1 MRTGA
6 APRHTLLIVTLFD
19 RLHGCLLGGAIG
31 DALGLPFERLAPQR
45 ARQIYGAQ
53 AKGLEMQLLPQRG
66 MLSDDTEH
74 ALFTARALLESRGD
88 AQKFGRVLRGELRAW
103 TFYLPPGVGRATLLA
118 GLKAWTFTHKT
129 GVFSAGNG
137 PAMRAPILGAFLPD
151 IVQLRE
157 FCRVSTILTHTDPK
171 AEIGAFAIAL
181 AAHQSAQGQCN
192 GARLLRDLREWS
204 DGSDAAR
211 ELIDLAD
218 RAVISAA
225 QGQTTRD
232 FCRELGLENGVSGY
246 IFHTVPVVL
255 QCWLRYPHDFRA
267 ALESIIR
274 CGGDTDSTAAILG
287 GMIGARVGAE
297 ALPAHWRSELWD
309 WPNSPAYIER
319 VARELESAHSQGLA
333 VVAPRVLLGTP
344 FARNALFLV
353 VILVHALRRII
364 PK

>member
-1 MRTGA
+1 MA
-6 APRHTLLIVTLFD
+6 TLFD

-31 DALGLPFERLAPQR
+31 DALGLPFERLRPER
-45 ARQIYGAQ
+45 ARQIFGAQ
-53 AKGLEMQLLPQRG
+53 PQGLEMQLLPHRG
-66 MLSDDTEH
+66 MISDDTEH

-88 AQKFGRVLRGELRAW
+88 AHKFGRVLRGELRAW
-103 TFYLPPGVGRATLLA
+103 TFYLPPGIGRATLLA

-151 IVQLRE
+151 LIQLRE
-157 FCRVSTILTHTDPK
+157 FCRISTRLTHTDPK

-181 AAHQSAQGQCN
+181 AAHQSASGECN

-204 DGSDAAR
+204 DDGDATR
-211 ELIDLAD
+211 ELLELAEKT
-218 RAVISAA
+218 VNSAR
-225 QGQTTRD
+225 QNQTTRE
-232 FCRELGLENGVSGY
+232 FCRDLGLERGVSGY

-255 QCWLRYPHDFRA
+255 QCWLRHPTDFRA
-267 ALESIIR
+267 GLESIIR
-274 CGGDTDSTAAILG
+274 CGGDTDSMAAIVG
-287 GMIGARVGAE
+287 GIIGARVGAE

-319 VARELESAHSQGLA
+319 VARELESAHSQGVA
-333 VVAPRVLLGTP
+333 VVAPRILLGAP
-344 FARNALFLV
+344 LLRNAFFLL
-353 VILVHALRRII
+353 VILVHAARRMV

>member
-1 MRTGA
+1 M
-6 APRHTLLIVTLFD
+6 ISLFE

-31 DALGLPFERLAPQR
+31 DALGLPFERLAPDR
-45 ARQIYGAQ
+45 ARQIFGAQ
-53 AKGLEMQLLPQRG
+53 PQGLEMQLLPHRG

-88 AQKFGRVLRGELRAW
+88 VQRFGRALRGELRAW
-103 TFYLPPGVGRATLLA
+103 TFYLPPGVGKATLIA
-118 GLKAWTFTHKT
+118 GLKAWTFTAKT

-157 FCRVSTILTHTDPK
+157 FCRVSTHLTHTDPK
-171 AEIGAFAIAL
+171 AEIGALAIAL
-181 AAHQSAQGQCN
+181 AAHQSAHGQCN
-192 GARLLRDLREWS
+192 GARLLRELREWS
-204 DGSDAAR
+204 DDGEATRELLELAQKAVASAQSNQTAR
-211 ELIDLAD
+211 E
-218 RAVISAA
+218 
-225 QGQTTRD
+225 
-232 FCRELGLENGVSGY
+232 FCRDLGLEHGVSGY

-287 GMIGARVGAE
+287 GIIGARVGAE
-297 ALPAHWRSELWD
+297 ALPQHWRSELWD
-309 WPNSPAYIER
+309 WPNSPTYIER
-319 VARELESAHSQGLA
+319 VARELESAHAKGIA
-333 VVAPRVLLGTP
+333 VVAPRVLLGAP
-344 FARNALFLV
+344 LLRNLFFLAV
-353 VILVHALRRII
+353 VLVHAARRMV

>member
-1 MRTGA
+1 M
-6 APRHTLLIVTLFD
+6 PTLFD

-31 DALGLPFERLAPQR
+31 DALGLPFERLRPER
-45 ARQIYGAQ
+45 ARQIFGAQ
-53 AKGLEMQLLPQRG
+53 PQGLEMQLLPHRG

-103 TFYLPPGVGRATLLA
+103 TFYLPPGVGKATLLA

-137 PAMRAPILGAFLPD
+137 PVMRAPILGAFLPD
-151 IVQLRE
+151 IIQLRE
-157 FCRVSTILTHTDPK
+157 FCRVSTVLTHTDPK

-181 AAHQSAQGQCN
+181 AAHQSARDECN
-192 GARLLRDLREWS
+192 GTRLLRDLREWS
-204 DGSDAAR
+204 DDSEATR
-211 ELIDLAD
+211 ELLELAGK
-218 RAVISAA
+218 AVISARNN
-225 QGQTTRD
+225 QTTRD
-232 FCRELGLENGVSGY
+232 FCRELGLERGVSGY

-255 QCWLRYPHDFRA
+255 QCWLRYPTDFRA

-287 GMIGARVGAE
+287 GIIGARVGAE
-297 ALPAHWRSELWD
+297 DLPPHWKSEIWD

-319 VARELESAHSQGLA
+319 VSRELESAHAQGVA
-333 VVAPRVLLGTP
+333 VVAPRILPGAP
-344 FARNALFLV
+344 FLRNAFFLL
-353 VILVHALRRII
+353 VILVHAARRVV

>member
-1 MRTGA
+1 M
-6 APRHTLLIVTLFD
+6 PKLFD

-31 DALGLPFERLAPQR
+31 DALGLPFERLRPER
-45 ARQIYGAQ
+45 ARQIFGAQ
-53 AKGLEMQLLPQRG
+53 PRGLEMQLLPNRG

-88 AQKFGRVLRGELRAW
+88 AAKFGRVLRGELRAW
-103 TFYLPPGVGRATLLA
+103 TFYLPPGIGKATLLA

-151 IVQLRE
+151 IIQLRE
-157 FCRVSTILTHTDPK
+157 FCRVSTVLTHTDPK

-181 AAHQSAQGQCN
+181 AAHQSAQGECN
-192 GARLLRDLREWS
+192 GTRLLRDLREWS
-204 DGSDAAR
+204 DDADATR
-211 ELIDLAD
+211 ELLELAGK
-218 RAVISAA
+218 AVDSAKNK
-225 QGQTTRD
+225 QTTRD
-232 FCRELGLENGVSGY
+232 FCRDLGLETGVSGY

-255 QCWLRYPHDFRA
+255 QCWLRYPTDFRA
-267 ALESIIR
+267 AMESIIR

-287 GMIGARVGAE
+287 GIIGARVGADE
-297 ALPAHWRSELWD
+297 LPPHWKSEIWD

-319 VARELESAHSQGLA
+319 VARELESASAQGVA
-333 VVAPRVLLGTP
+333 VVAPRFLLGTP
-344 FARNALFLV
+344 FLRNAFFLL
-353 VILVHALRRII
+353 VILVHAARRVI

>member
-1 MRTGA
+1 MTN
-6 APRHTLLIVTLFD
+6 LFD

-88 AQKFGRVLRGELRAW
+88 AAKFGRALRGELRAW
-103 TFYLPPGVGRATLLA
+103 TFTLPPGVGRATLLA
-118 GLKAWTFTHKT
+118 GFKAWTFTHKT

-181 AAHQSAQGQCN
+181 AAHQSARDECN
-192 GARLLRDLREWS
+192 GPRLLRDLREWS
-204 DGSDAAR
+204 DGSNAAR
-211 ELIDLAD
+211 ELIGLAD
-218 RAVISAA
+218 QAVVSAA
-225 QGQTTRD
+225 QNQTTRD
-232 FCRELGLENGVSGY
+232 FCRDLGLEHGVSGY

-255 QCWLRYPHDFRA
+255 QCWLRYPGDFRA

-287 GMIGARVGAE
+287 GIIGARVGAE
-297 ALPAHWRSELWD
+297 NLPPHWRSELWD

-319 VARELESAHSQGLA
+319 VARELESAHSQGIA

-344 FARNALFLV
+344 MLRNFFFLAV
-353 VILVHALRRII
+353 VLVHAARRLI

>member
-1 MRTGA
+1 M
-6 APRHTLLIVTLFD
+6 PHLFD

-31 DALGLPFERLAPQR
+31 DALGLPFERLAPDR
-45 ARQIYGAQ
+45 ARQIFGAQ
-53 AKGLEMQLLPQRG
+53 AKGLEMQLLPHRG

-103 TFYLPPGVGRATLLA
+103 TFYLPPGIGKATLLA

-151 IVQLRE
+151 LVQLRE
-157 FCRVSTILTHTDPK
+157 FCRVSTRLTHTDPK
-171 AEIGAFAIAL
+171 AEIGALAIAL
-181 AAHQSAQGQCN
+181 AAHQSARGECN

-204 DGSDAAR
+204 DDSDATR
-211 ELIDLAD
+211 ELLELAGQ
-218 RAVISAA
+218 AVASANNK
-225 QGQTTRD
+225 QTARD
-232 FCRELGLENGVSGY
+232 FCRDLGLERGVSGY

-255 QCWLRYPHDFRA
+255 QCWMRYPDDFGA

-287 GMIGARVGAE
+287 GIIGARVGAE
-297 ALPAHWRSELWD
+297 ALPQHWRSELWD

-319 VARELESAHSQGLA
+319 VARELESAHSQGVA
-333 VVAPRVLLGTP
+333 VVAPRILLGAP
-344 FARNALFLV
+344 LLRNAFFLL
-353 VILVHALRRII
+353 VILVHAARRVI

>member
-1 MRTGA
+1 M
-6 APRHTLLIVTLFD
+6 PHLFD

-31 DALGLPFERLAPQR
+31 DALGLPFERLAPDR
-45 ARQIYGAQ
+45 ARQIFGAQ
-53 AKGLEMQLLPQRG
+53 AKGLEMQLLPHRG

-103 TFYLPPGVGRATLLA
+103 TFYLPPGIGKATLLA

-151 IVQLRE
+151 LVQLRE
-157 FCRVSTILTHTDPK
+157 FCRVSTRLTHTDPK
-171 AEIGAFAIAL
+171 AEIGALAIAL
-181 AAHQSAQGQCN
+181 AAHQSARGECN

-204 DGSDAAR
+204 DDSDATRELLELAGQAVNSASNKQTAR
-211 ELIDLAD
+211 E
-218 RAVISAA
+218 
-225 QGQTTRD
+225 
-232 FCRELGLENGVSGY
+232 FCRDLGLERGVSGY

-255 QCWLRYPHDFRA
+255 QCWLRYPDDFGA

-287 GMIGARVGAE
+287 GIIGARVGAE
-297 ALPAHWRSELWD
+297 ALPQHWRSELWD

-319 VARELESAHSQGLA
+319 VARELESAHSQGVA
-333 VVAPRVLLGTP
+333 VVAPRILLGAP
-344 FARNALFLV
+344 LLRNAFFLL
-353 VILVHALRRII
+353 VILVHTARRVI